1 MEGELRPRLCFLT
14 KGGRGYGFHLHG
26 ERNKGGQFIRTVEP
40 GSSADMAGL
49 RPGDR
54 VVEVNGENVEME
66 PHYQVV
72 NRILEVPHRTKLLV
86 VDRDTDE
93 YLHVNG
99 LACTEALAVVM
110 GTLSPRPSPGPTPS
124 TSPLPRGIS
133 PKLRQLLS
141 SAADSPTSMDA
152 QIEVK
157 QSSETSSAAS
167 DTELQMQSSPEPP
180 DKLVPRLCHM
190 VKGERGYGFNLHNNK
205 AKRGQFVRAV
215 DRGSPADDADL
226 RPGDRLIEVNGVSV
240 DGLRH
245 SEVVALIKAGGEE
258 VRLLVVDLETDEL
271 FLRLGLPPNTSP
283 GNEVY
288 ADASVT
294 NSEPPTP
301 SPTVGLPA
309 TEPPTINITVTDSTV
324 EPSLPR
330 SRPNG
335 SSASQSSRSS
345 TTQSEISS
353 SDMSIPVPDEDD
365 RRISDPFI
373 ESGLR
378 LSPTAAEARQKV
390 ITSRIKKRAPPMDWS
405 KRQEIFSNF

>member
-157 QSSETSSAAS
+157 QSSETSS
-167 DTELQMQSSPEPP
+167 PP

-283 GNEVY
+283 GNGEVY

-309 TEPPTINITVTDSTV
+309 TEPPTINITVTDST
-324 EPSLPR
+324 
-330 SRPNG
+330 
-335 SSASQSSRSS
+335 
-345 TTQSEISS
+345 
-353 SDMSIPVPDEDD
+353 VPDEDD